1 MAIAKPRVF
10 VVQEHEDANMVLNG
24 LLWLKGCES
33 YKLPMVKTV

>member
-10 VVQEHEDANMVLNG
+10 VVQEHEDANMLNG